1 MGLFS
6 IFFVWGGVGPCC
18 GQSVFAFTAFKLRRT
33 RFALWSAAPRVARR
47 AKRGGPGR
55 TRTCNQTVMSGR
67 KSTGFVD
74 FAVFLFAFDRVRCVS
89 TRLFLVRNWCGPRP
103 QPGTTVADLRTMT
116 VGVLVPQKPPRLKAL
131 PAGLG
136 DPQRLE
142 TFRRFPRTCGYLPTG
157 KYSILN
163 RASPADRLC
172 DQIRRLRDRA
182 SRLAPGHER
191 DELLHSAHQDEIAL
205 RLIEWVTSSGQLPP
219 PEDMIPIRRHRL
231 HRK

>member
-18 GQSVFAFTAFKLRRT
+18 GQSVFAFTAFKLRR
-33 RFALWSAAPRVARR
+33 PRVARR

-55 TRTCNQTVMSGR
+55 TRTCNQTVKSGR

-116 VGVLVPQKPPRLKAL
+116 VGV
-131 PAGLG
+131 
-136 DPQRLE
+136 
-142 TFRRFPRTCGYLPTG
+142 
-157 KYSILN
+157 
-163 RASPADRLC
+163 
-172 DQIRRLRDRA
+172 
-182 SRLAPGHER
+182 
-191 DELLHSAHQDEIAL
+191 
-205 RLIEWVTSSGQLPP
+205 
-219 PEDMIPIRRHRL
+219 
-231 HRK
+231 